1 MLTAELCRVWK
12 VWSPVRSCGAVF
24 VLVDM
29 SPSVRKQK
37 RTRTFLIRV
46 LRNNNLCRHF
56 QALTNEAVRCDSG
69 HTGAFFR
76 KPLRMPYARSTLP
89 ERMHL
94 VQTCIFLLPPAV
106 FTAILWTFACQ
117 TLLDL
122 LCEWLTWFPKKAPL
136 PQISHLAILTPPNPF
151 KFR

>member
-1 MLTAELCRVWK
+1 MSAGLYTDPCWQQSSAESEGYEARSDPAEL
-12 VWSPVRSCGAVF
+12 F
-24 VLVDM
+24 F
-29 SPSVRKQK
+29 KQK

-136 PQISHLAILTPPNPF
+136 PQIDFQRKRLCRRYRTWPF
-151 KFR
+151 